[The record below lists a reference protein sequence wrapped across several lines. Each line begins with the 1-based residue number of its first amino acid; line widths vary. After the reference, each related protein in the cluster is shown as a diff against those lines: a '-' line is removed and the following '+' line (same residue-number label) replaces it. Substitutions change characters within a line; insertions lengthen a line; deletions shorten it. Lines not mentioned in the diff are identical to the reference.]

1 MHAEGQPSRPPSAC
15 CFSSATIQR
24 GLEDDLAANSH
35 CAVSTVLQRGIQKIR
50 AVVCGDVL
58 VGRWRVKV
66 LVISN
71 VEELTTEFETN
82 ALRNFECFE
91 DVAVEVEITCRVVR
105 IAVRNKRA
113 GGLKSALI
121 KPCACNPP
129 LKSCWL
135 SITNM
140 TKCIQWRLTPR
151 SKGGFVPEPE
161 RLRGCLGRQG

>member
-1 MHAEGQPSRPPSAC
+1 MPLKSYARSC
-15 CFSSATIQR
+15 
-24 GLEDDLAANSH
+24 SH
-35 CAVSTVLQRGIQKIR
+35 CRPASHKTFKITERFGFELRAKFFNITNNQNFDTPSPNKNVSTNNGTNFLDTTLQ
-50 AVVCGDVL
+50 
-58 VGRWRVKV
+58 
-66 LVISN
+66 
-71 VEELTTEFETN
+71 
-82 ALRNFECFE
+82 E

-161 RLRGCLGRQG
+161 RLRGCRGRQG